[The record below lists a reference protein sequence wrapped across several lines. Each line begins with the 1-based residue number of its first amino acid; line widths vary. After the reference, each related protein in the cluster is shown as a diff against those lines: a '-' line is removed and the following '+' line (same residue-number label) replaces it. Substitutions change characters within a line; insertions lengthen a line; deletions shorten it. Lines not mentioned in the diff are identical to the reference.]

1 MIIASF
7 KNEIDPTIK
16 PQVEL
21 IQQMIKEF
29 FEDNLE
35 NGLDDE
41 KKEKMNIIF
50 NKADIYFDQLKGR
63 VNRNS
68 KIFI

>member
-50 NKADIYFDQLKGR
+50 NKADVYFDQLKGS
-63 VNRNS
+63 VNRKS
-68 KIFI
+68 KLFI